1 MVQANTEHSID
12 DKLAQ
17 LESNL
22 KFTLLEKEIFF
33 KYYCRFVERMESMFG
48 DMWKWKPA
56 AGISMF
62 TVPECVDTK
71 DKGVFYVL
79 CKPQHYQ
86 SRNASTRQKQHG
98 FEQQQHQR
106 SVGFF

>member
-1 MVQANTEHSID
+1 MIQANTEHHND
-12 DKLAQ
+12 EKLAQ

-22 KFTLLEKEIFF
+22 KFTVLKEIFL
-33 KYYCRFVERMESMFG
+33 KYYCRFVERMESMFC

-62 TVPECVDTK
+62 SVPECVDTK
-71 DKGVFYVL
+71 DKGVFFVL
-79 CKPQHYQ
+79 YKSQHYQ

-98 FEQQQHQR
+98 IE
-106 SVGFF
+106 